1 MSMASSSDSDDL
13 MSAEFDPADF
23 QDLETRKAC
32 EVELGY
38 VAGEDDEFDWMIDEA
53 MESPLPDGWRM
64 YRTSHGQLCF
74 FNAATKKFQS
84 VRPFAPRFAERLR
97 VAKLKRADETVVP
110 LSDSLSISSVH
121 KPCDSTSESIDKEF
135 ERLDEVPKPVKQ
147 SPTRVSKERTP
158 VARKESPKKASS
170 PTRVS
175 KERTPVARKESP
187 KKVQTQR
194 SPPREKKPA
203 RLGNDDGMLEVQEQR
218 INIEEMKRRNQQ
230 KIDELKREHRLQ
242 KARLKAEQKREI
254 DELINQIESVK
265 REKLKKYSSDRDRYR
280 AAVRKFVDD
289 FDVDERFQ
297 IENLESNL
305 QEAKRSYESQL
316 GRMKYLYERELRCV
330 RNMIQQIR
338 EQGNAEIERLKREL
352 AERKKQELDKF
363 EKDIFG
369 EKKKILTE
377 RLESKKA
384 ELRICN
390 AKIFS
395 LKQRKGSP
403 RRLRISNPFALDI
416 IDNTSGH
423 LRVSRNVEV
432 FNKDDRDDFSLT
444 EIPAFGIK
452 PRQVRFNEFTEPI
465 GLSLNRPSEVPPR
478 IHDAIQRMDTAFN
491 EVGTSYTN
499 LKAAV
504 NDQSMPIDDKQDVF
518 GKTEIEIPKPIKV
531 FEYPRVFWTPQPV
544 RRRETYSRSRKHK
557 SRRKL
562 RYSSDSF
569 DSSDSW

>member
-13 MSAEFDPADF
+13 MSAEFDPEDF
-23 QDLETRKAC
+23 QDMGTRKAC
-32 EVELGY
+32 ETELGY
-38 VAGEDDEFDWMIDEA
+38 VAGEDDEFDWLIDEA
-53 MESPLPDGWRM
+53 MESPLPEGWRM
-64 YRTSHGQLCF
+64 YRTSHGEVCF
-74 FNAATKKFQS
+74 FNARTRRFQS
-84 VRPFAPRFAERLR
+84 VRPFAPHFAERLR

-135 ERLDEVPKPVKQ
+135 ERLDAVPKPAKQ
-147 SPTRVSKERTP
+147 SPKRETAKVSSPKSSAKVSP
-158 VARKESPKKASS
+158 VARKESPKN
-170 PTRVS
+170 
-175 KERTPVARKESP
+175 
-187 KKVQTQR
+187 QR
-194 SPPREKKPA
+194 SSPREKTPGRVRA
-203 RLGNDDGMLEVQEQR
+203 GNDDGMLEVQEQR

-254 DELINQIESVK
+254 DDLINQIESVK

-280 AAVRKFVDD
+280 AAVQKFVDD

-403 RRLRISNPFALDI
+403 RRLRVSAPFALDI
-416 IDNTSGH
+416 VDNISGH
-423 LRVSRNVEV
+423 LRVSHNVEV
-432 FNKDDRDDFSLT
+432 FNKCDRDDFTLT
-444 EIPAFGIK
+444 EIPAFGSIK
-452 PRQVRFNEFTEPI
+452 PRQVRFNEFTDPI
-465 GLSLNRPSEVPPR
+465 GLSVNRPSEVPPR

-504 NDQSMPIDDKQDVF
+504 NDHSQSMPVDDKQEVF

-544 RRRETYSRSRKHK
+544 RRRETYARSHNRK